1 MYISTGGRS
10 MIEDLCGDF
19 PSGTLVGRD
28 RTESGQKNSCGNNT
42 RAEALK
48 QLEYYSFSVIR
59 SPFLGN

>member
-1 MYISTGGRS
+1 

-19 PSGTLVGRD
+19 PSGTLVGCD
-28 RTESGQKNSCGNNT
+28 RTGPGEKNSCGNNT
-42 RAEALK
+42 KAEALE